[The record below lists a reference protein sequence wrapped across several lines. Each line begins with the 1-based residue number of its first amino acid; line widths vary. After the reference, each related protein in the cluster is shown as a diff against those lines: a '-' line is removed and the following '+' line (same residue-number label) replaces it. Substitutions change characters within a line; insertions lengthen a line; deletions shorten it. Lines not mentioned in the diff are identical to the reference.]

1 MLGRAVLL
9 HGTPQHS
16 IIFKMSPRK
25 TGTAELPLHG
35 GRAPR
40 WLFSRMAHLA
50 GLIAEAIVIEFGPE
64 ELLRRLCDPFFFQS
78 LGNILGF
85 DWHSSGLTTTTT
97 GALKEGIR
105 GKERELGFFVAGG
118 KGKASRKTP
127 EELVRIA
134 QITGLDA
141 SPLVRASRLT
151 AKVDTSALQDGYQ
164 IYHHAFLVTKSGLWG
179 VVQQGM
185 NERRKTARRYHWVGE
200 GLKSFVEE
208 PHSGI
213 VAERREQLVLDL
225 TRRKAAENRNL
236 VVELSRSDPERT
248 AKEIEKLKELK
259 LPRRHALLLS
269 DINPKYL
276 GKILLKTYEKA
287 PADFE
292 KLLEIRGVGPKTIRA
307 LSLLSDLIYGKSPS
321 FEDPALYS
329 FAHGGKDGHPFPV
342 QKRIYD
348 RSIEVIERAIK
359 LSKLGRTEKLKALRK
374 LSEIFQTP

>member
-1 MLGRAVLL
+1 
-9 HGTPQHS
+9 
-16 IIFKMSPRK
+16 
-25 TGTAELPLHG
+25 
-35 GRAPR
+35 
-40 WLFSRMAHLA
+40 MAHLA

-78 LGNILGF
+78 LGNLLGF

-118 KGKASRKTP
+118 KGKTSRKTP
-127 EELVRIA
+127 QELERIA
-134 QITGLDA
+134 EITGLDA

-164 IYHHAFLVTKSGLWG
+164 IYHHAFFVTKSGLWG

-185 NERRKTARRYHWVGE
+185 NERRKTARRYHWLGE

-213 VAERREQLVLDL
+213 VTQKREGLVLDL

-236 VVELSRSDPERT
+236 VVELSRHDPEKT
-248 AKEIEKLKELK
+248 TKEIEKLRELK

-276 GKILLKTYEKA
+276 EKILLKTYERA
-287 PADFE
+287 PLDFE
-292 KLLEIRGVGPKTIRA
+292 ELLEIRGVGPKTIRA
-307 LSLLSDLIYGKSPS
+307 LSLLSDLIYGKPPS

-342 QKRIYD
+342 QKRLYD